1 MYIRNDSYVFVFLSI
16 TALQTFRG
24 RHATL
29 GLNLSLLRLE
39 READLSRERLHILL
53 TFSLLLQ
60 DLERVRREV
69 GRSSARWADLDLS

>member
-1 MYIRNDSYVFVFLSI
+1 MYIRNDSYVFGFLSI

-29 GLNLSLLRLE
+29 GLNLSSLRLE

-53 TFSLLLQ
+53 TFSLLQ

>member
-16 TALQTFRG
+16 TTLQTFKG

-29 GLNLSLLRLE
+29 GLNLSSLRLE
-39 READLSRERLHILL
+39 RETDLSRERLHILL
-53 TFSLLLQ
+53 TFSLLQ

>member
-1 MYIRNDSYVFVFLSI
+1 MSFVFLSI

-53 TFSLLLQ
+53 TFSLLQ

>member
-1 MYIRNDSYVFVFLSI
+1 MSFVFLTI
-16 TALQTFRG
+16 TTLQTFKG

-29 GLNLSLLRLE
+29 GLNLSSLRLE
-39 READLSRERLHILL
+39 KEADLSRKRLHILL
-53 TFSLLLQ
+53 TFSLLQ